1 MLLTETIVNSTSAIK
16 KRKSMQANKKAAEDF
31 ANALGRLA
39 RVSQAIKTTID
50 CAEEMQSSGIVKHP
64 PMKQQVRDEL
74 LDFADG
80 CGRGVFE
87 GTLTMDMVVALK
99 AKGDIAAEQMK
110 VVWKESATKYAEGTK
125 GYLSMIGGLTD
136 DPKYAKELAERI
148 TKTVDG
154 ALTTAN
160 VKKLVADVAEA
171 KQIADAF
178 SLNPE
183 IEAFLKKVSSLQAT
197 VVDLTPNILAWL
209 KEKKLT
215 SKLRIRF

>member
-1 MLLTETIVNSTSAIK
+1 MLLTETITNSTSAIK

-39 RVSQAIKTTID
+39 HVSQAIKTTID

-74 LDFADG
+74 LEFADS

-87 GTLTMDMVVALK
+87 GTLTMDMVVALR
-99 AKGDIAAEQMK
+99 AKGDIAAEQME
-110 VVWKESATKYAEGTK
+110 VVWKDSATKYAEGTK

-136 DPKYAKELAERI
+136 DPKHAKELAERI

-160 VKKLVADVAEA
+160 VKKLVDDVAEA

-183 IEAFLKKVSSLQAT
+183 IEAFLKKVSSSQAT